1 MIEGGVVE
9 GGWAYVWGAYA
20 LALGGLGALAAIVA
34 VRAAYWARQAR
45 ALDKAKS

>member
-1 MIEGGVVE
+1 MIEGGAVE

-20 LALGGLGALAAIVA
+20 LALCALGVLAAIVA
-34 VRAAYWARQAR
+34 RRAAHWARQAR